1 MTAPGSNPMARWLED
16 VWLGRYLDREL
27 SDEEQTWF
35 ETYMLDKPRILELVD
50 ADTRLREGMA
60 RISEPSSTAIS
71 APPQQSGATLRG
83 KPRGPALAIAAS
95 LLLGLGL
102 GTILPGMRIDSTAII
117 ASPPRV
123 VFDTMRGE
131 GTTTLSEPGSAD
143 SKVLI
148 VDIATPV
155 STPVISASAWIEGRQ
170 TVLPTPTVSSE
181 GFVTFVVPAD
191 WRNRAR
197 IDIRVGS
204 AAAPKSLSFQL

>member
-16 VWLGRYLDREL
+16 VWLSRYLDREL

-50 ADTRLREGMA
+50 ADTRLGEGLA
-60 RISEPSSTAIS
+60 RVSDAPALAIS
-71 APPQQSGATLRG
+71 APPHQSGATLRG

-102 GTILPGMRIDSTAII
+102 GVVLPGLRNDNTAII
-117 ASPPRV
+117 ASPPRI

-131 GTTTLSEPGSAD
+131 GTTSLSEPGSAD

-148 VDIATPV
+148 VDIAAPL
-155 STPVISASAWIEGRQ
+155 STPIIGASAWLDGKQ
-170 TVLPTPTVSSE
+170 TDLPTPTISSE

-191 WRNRAR
+191 WQKRAR
-197 IDIRVGS
+197 IELKIG
-204 AAAPKSLSFQL
+204 AAAESRSLSFQL

>member
-1 MTAPGSNPMARWLED
+1 MTALGSNPMARWLED

-50 ADTRLREGMA
+50 VDTRLGDGLTRVSDSPA
-60 RISEPSSTAIS
+60 AAVS
-71 APPQQSGATLRG
+71 APPHQSGATLRG

-102 GTILPGMRIDSTAII
+102 GVVLPGLRNDNAAII
-117 ASPPRV
+117 ASPPRI

-131 GTTTLSEPGSAD
+131 GTTALSEPGSID
-143 SKVLI
+143 SRVLI
-148 VDIATPV
+148 VDIAVPTNTP
-155 STPVISASAWIEGRQ
+155 ILSASAWVDGKQ
-170 TVLPTPTVSSE
+170 TPLPTPVVSSE

-191 WRNRAR
+191 WQGHAR
-197 IDIRVGS
+197 IELKIGS
-204 AAAPKSLSFQL
+204 ETEPKSLSFQL